1 MKSAQPLQ
9 FSFVAL
15 LISIALTQSEAHEF
29 FRFKADT
36 PGNSRSGTLRYER
49 GKLVI
54 SGPVLLRTTYYGDFL
69 FLFTDQTGH
78 KLIELQ
84 QDRSFARISGK
95 LIGTT
100 WEGETETAPSNVSG
114 WLSLSPLFVNQ
125 VIPKSVKKTYASEK
139 FEFGFSARRGFGHL
153 GF

>member
-1 MKSAQPLQ
+1 MKSEQLLQ

-15 LISIALTQSEAHEF
+15 LISIPLTQSEAHEF

-49 GKLVI
+49 GKLLI
-54 SGPVLLRTTYYGDFL
+54 SGPVFLRTTYYGDFL
-69 FLFTDQTGH
+69 FLFKDQTGH

-100 WEGETETAPSNVSG
+100 WEGETQRAPSNVSG

-139 FEFGFSARRGFGHL
+139 FEIWISRKTWFRPSW
-153 GF
+153 